1 MTLVRK
7 AAAGKAS
14 GGLTYVLSDATV
26 DRYGDIVEPQGWLLD
41 NFRTNPIALFNHR
54 AEQVVGKW
62 ANVRITQDA
71 LLAEFEPA
79 EPGTSRIADEVR
91 KLVEQGVLRAA
102 SVGFHGIEAEPI
114 KGTRGKRY
122 KSQELVETSIV
133 SVPANPAALAIA
145 KSLDISDDTM
155 ELVFGKHAALTTRSI
170 QPGKHAETQPRPLGI
185 GVKSMNISQQI
196 EDAQTRLNA
205 ARDAL
210 LAHTQEP
217 NHDLD
222 EAETLNNE
230 VEFLEKDLASKQR
243 TEKSLALRAAAEPV
257 QSTAHGTAQGTAMT
271 VRRPLSVSQAAT
283 EKADYLWRAAAAG
296 FIARATQRTIE
307 DVLRER
313 YPQERYNDAEATGWV
328 TRAAISG
335 ALTTVPGWAQ
345 ELVSQGNGA
354 FMQTL
359 YPMSVF
365 PRLAGQGTA
374 LTFGPDNASIKIPS
388 RATTPSISAAFVA
401 EGQPIPV
408 RRLGLTSITLQP
420 FKMGGISVY
429 SREMAMYSNPSIE
442 GIIRQGLTED
452 TAVTIDTLLL
462 DANPATTARPAGL
475 LFGVAAAGAAST
487 AKGYAAILA
496 DLGLLTAPF
505 YASNAGRNLVMII
518 NPQQAMQLGFAPGP
532 DGSFGWSSQFT
543 NRFTILESTTVLA
556 GKVIVIDAADFVSV
570 NGAAEFDIS
579 EQSVLHMEDTTPLNI
594 AATGTPN
601 VVAAPVQSMWQ
612 TAQIGIRMLL
622 NITWAMRR
630 TGMVQYLTGVN
641 WAPA

>member
-1 MTLVRK
+1 M
-7 AAAGKAS
+7 S
-14 GGLTYVLSDATV
+14 YVLSDATV
-26 DRYGDIVEPQGWLLD
+26 DRYGDVVEPAGWVLD
-41 NFRTNPIALFNHR
+41 NFKSNPIALFNHR
-54 AEQVVGKW
+54 PDQVVGTW
-62 ANVRITQDA
+62 GNVRVVKDA
-71 LLAEFEPA
+71 LMAEFQPA

-91 KLVEQGVLRAA
+91 RLVEQGVLRAA

-114 KGTRGKRY
+114 KGTRGTRY

-133 SVPANPAALAIA
+133 SVPANPQALAIA

-155 ELVFGKHAALTTRSI
+155 ELVFGKHAALQTRSI
-170 QPGKHAETQPRPLGI
+170 SSGKHADTHLRPKAK
-185 GVKSMNISQQI
+185 VMNISQQI
-196 EDAQTRLNA
+196 EDVQARLNA

-210 LAHTQEP
+210 LAHVQEP

-222 EAETLNNE
+222 EAASLNDE

-243 TEKSLALRAAAEPV
+243 TEKSLALRAAEQPA
-257 QSTAHGTAQGTAMT
+257 QSTAVAA
-271 VRRPLSVSQAAT
+271 RRPLSITQAAT
-283 EKADYLWRAAAAG
+283 DKTDYLWRAATAG
-296 FIARATQRTIE
+296 FVARATQRTIE

-313 YPQERYNDAEATGWV
+313 YPQEKYNDAEATGWV

-345 ELVSQGNGA
+345 ELVTQGTGG

-359 YPMSVF
+359 YPISVF
-365 PRLAGQGTA
+365 PRLAAQGTA

-388 RATTPSISAAFVA
+388 RATTPSISGSFVA
-401 EGQPIPV
+401 EAQPIPV

-420 FKMGGISVY
+420 YKMGGISVY

-442 GIIRQGLTED
+442 GIIRQGMTED
-452 TAVTIDTLLL
+452 TAITIDTLLL
-462 DANPATTARPAGL
+462 DANAATTARPAGL
-475 LFGVAAAGAAST
+475 LNGVAAAGTAST

-496 DLGLLTAPF
+496 DLALLTAPF
-505 YASNAGRNLVMII
+505 YAANAGRNLVMII
-518 NPQQAMQLGFAPGP
+518 NPQQGMQLGFAPGP

-543 NRFTILESTTVLA
+543 SRFSIIESTTVPA

-570 NGAAEFDIS
+570 NGAVEYDIS
-579 EQSVLHMEDTTPLNI
+579 EQAVLHMEDTTPLNI
-594 AATGTPN
+594 SVAGSPN

-612 TAQIGIRMLL
+612 TAQIGIRMLV
-622 NITWAMRR
+622 NISWALRR
-630 TGMVQYLTGVN
+630 TGMIQYLTGVN

>member
-1 MTLVRK
+1 MTLIRK

-14 GGLTYVLSDATV
+14 GSLTYVLSDATV
-26 DRYGDIVEPQGWLLD
+26 DRYGDIVEPQGWLLE
-41 NFRTNPIALFNHR
+41 NFKYNPIALFNHR
-54 AEQVVGKW
+54 PDQIIGTW
-62 ANVRITQDA
+62 ANVRVTKDA
-71 LLAEFEPA
+71 LMAEFQPA

-91 KLVEQGVLRAA
+91 RLVEQGVLRAA

-114 KGTRGKRY
+114 KGTRGTRY

-133 SVPANPAALAIA
+133 SVPANPQALAIA

-155 ELVFGKHAALTTRSI
+155 ELVFGKHAATITRSI
-170 QPGKHAETQPRPLGI
+170 SSGKHADTHPKHKVRA
-185 GVKSMNISQQI
+185 MNISQQI
-196 EDAQTRLNA
+196 EDVQTRLNA

-222 EAETLNNE
+222 EAEQLNNE

-243 TEKSLALRAAAEPV
+243 TEKSLALRSAEQP
-257 QSTAHGTAQGTAMT
+257 AHSTAMT

-283 EKADYLWRAAAAG
+283 DKADYLWRAATAG
-296 FIARATQRTIE
+296 FIARATQRSVE

-313 YPQERYNDAEATGWV
+313 YPQDKYNDHEATGWV

-345 ELVSQGNGA
+345 ELVTQGTGG

-359 YPMSVF
+359 YPISVF
-365 PRLAGQGTA
+365 PRLAAQGTA
-374 LTFGPDNASIKIPS
+374 LNFGPDNASIKIPS
-388 RATTPSISAAFVA
+388 RATTPSISGSFVA
-401 EGQPIPV
+401 EAQPIPV

-420 FKMGGISVY
+420 YKMGGISVY

-442 GIIRQGLTED
+442 GIIRQGMTED
-452 TAVTIDTLLL
+452 TAITIDTLLL
-462 DANPATTARPAGL
+462 DANAATTARPAGL
-475 LFGVAAAGAAST
+475 LNGVAAAGTAST
-487 AKGYAAILA
+487 ARGYAAILA
-496 DLGLLTAPF
+496 DLALLTAPF
-505 YASNAGRNLVMII
+505 YAANAGRNLVMII
-518 NPQQAMQLGFAPGP
+518 NPQQGMQLGFAPGP
-532 DGSFGWSSQFT
+532 DGSFGWSAQFT
-543 NRFTILESTTVLA
+543 SRFTIIESTTVPA

-570 NGAAEFDIS
+570 NGAVEYDIS
-579 EQSVLHMEDTTPLNI
+579 EQAVLHMEDTTPLNI
-594 AATGTPN
+594 SVAGSPN

-612 TAQIGIRMLL
+612 TAQIGIRMLV
-622 NITWAMRR
+622 NISWALRR
-630 TGMVQYLTGVN
+630 TGMIQFLTGVN